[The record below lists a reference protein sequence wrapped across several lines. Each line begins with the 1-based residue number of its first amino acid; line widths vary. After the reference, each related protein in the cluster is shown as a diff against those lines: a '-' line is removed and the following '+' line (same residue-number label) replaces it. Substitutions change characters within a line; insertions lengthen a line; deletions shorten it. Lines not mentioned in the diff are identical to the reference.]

1 MTAFE
6 KLYINGT
13 WVAPG
18 STETIDVV
26 DSVTEE
32 VMASVPSATAADVDA
47 AVVAAKAAF
56 EAWATTPAEE
66 RAKYMTRIGE
76 ALGARMDE
84 IATAIT
90 KETGMAKWLSQL
102 VQVGLPINSFNQAAA
117 LADSYPFEQTEGNSL
132 IVREPVGVVGCIT
145 PWNYPLHQ
153 IVAKLAPALAAGA
166 TVVLKPSEVAP
177 LVVTHLIDA
186 IEQIG
191 LPAGVVNVVHGTG
204 PVAGEALV
212 RHPEVDMVS
221 FTGSVAGGSRV
232 GALAAADVKR
242 VALELGGKSANVLL
256 EDADLPTAVK
266 VGVANAFLNGG
277 QTCSAWTRMIV
288 PAGRLDEALAL
299 AADAAGR
306 YAPGDPLDPAT
317 TMGPMVSAAQA
328 RRVQGYVEAGLREGA
343 GLVCGGP
350 DRPEGLPV
358 GHFLRPTVLG
368 PVDPGAVVAQD
379 EVFGPVLS
387 IIPYAAEADALAI
400 ANGTA
405 YGLHGAVWSADEDRA
420 VAFARRMRTGGV
432 DVNGAAYNPVAP
444 FGGYGK
450 SGVGREL
457 GPYGLEEYLE
467 VKSIQL

>member
-1 MTAFE
+1 MSVQPNYVGGVRE
-6 KLYINGT
+6 
-13 WVAPG
+13 
-18 STETIDVV
+18 TEGWPLIDVENPTTEAVLGQVPASDADVV
-26 DSVTEE
+26 DRAVR
-32 VMASVPSATAADVDA
+32 AARAAFAGWSATS
-47 AVVAAKAAF
+47 
-56 EAWATTPAEE
+56 PAE
-66 RAKYMTRIGE
+66 RAAYLT
-76 ALGARMDE
+76 ALADALRQRT
-84 IATAIT
+84 TAIAHT
-90 KETGMAKWLSQL
+90 IAIDVGTPVRIAAR
-102 VQVGLPINSFNQAAA
+102 VQAGLPITVLGTYAEL
-117 LADSYPFEQTEGNSL
+117 LADEPREQRLRNSL
-132 IVREPVGVVGCIT
+132 IVREPVGVVAAIT

-306 YAPGDPLDPAT
+306 YTPGDPLDPAT

-358 GHFLRPTVLG
+358 GHFVRPTVLG

-405 YGLHGAVWSADEDRA
+405 YGLHGAVWSAVEGRA

-444 FGGYGK
+444 FGGYRK